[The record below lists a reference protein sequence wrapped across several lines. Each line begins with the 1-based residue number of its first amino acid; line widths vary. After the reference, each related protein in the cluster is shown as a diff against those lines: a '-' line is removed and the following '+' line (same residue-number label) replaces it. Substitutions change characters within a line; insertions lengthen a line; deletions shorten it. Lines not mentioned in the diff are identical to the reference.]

1 MSVMGGES
9 VAWEFARIEQ
19 EAFPAA
25 MVARDQQTSISGMFF
40 GRSHGSVMTALST
53 CMSFD
58 IEGPAINVG
67 WIRKPKRSDEEAVES
82 FGVPT

>member
-9 VAWEFARIEQ
+9 VAWEFALIDQ

-40 GRSHGSVMTALST
+40 ARGHDSIMTALST
-53 CMSFD
+53 
-58 IEGPAINVG
+58 
-67 WIRKPKRSDEEAVES
+67 
-82 FGVPT
+82 